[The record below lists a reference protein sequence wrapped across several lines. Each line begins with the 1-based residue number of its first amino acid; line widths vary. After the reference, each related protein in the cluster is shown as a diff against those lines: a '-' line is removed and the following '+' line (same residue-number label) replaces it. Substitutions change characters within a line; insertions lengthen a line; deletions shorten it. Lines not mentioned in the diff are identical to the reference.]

1 MTGDPV
7 RRVFLTGA
15 SSGIGLE
22 TARLLC
28 ARGCR
33 VWATSRDPARLPSL
47 DGLHPVTMN
56 LTSIES
62 IRTGFARAR
71 EQAGAFEV
79 LINNAGAGWFGP
91 VAHAPPE
98 ILQAQFD
105 LLVGA
110 PLELIRLALP
120 GMRERGRGLLI
131 NVSSIAAIFPI
142 PFMTPY
148 SAAKA
153 ALSSF
158 TVALRAELARTSIR
172 VVDVQPG
179 DTRTPFHDA
188 TRRFDG
194 ALEADDR
201 APMEAVWNEIG
212 KRMRTAPAPGLVAQA
227 IVRVVE
233 SRNPPRLVRVGTV
246 FQARFSPFAARF
258 VPESWVGGMLRRY
271 YGL

>member
-1 MTGDPV
+1 MSGDSA

-28 ARGCR
+28 ARGCQ
-33 VWATSRDPARLPSL
+33 VWATARDPARLPAL
-47 DGLHPVTMN
+47 DGLRPVTMD
-56 LTSIES
+56 LASIDS
-62 IRTGFARAR
+62 IHTGFARAR
-71 EQAGAFEV
+71 EQAGAFDV

-98 ILQAQFD
+98 MLRAQFD

-110 PLELIRLALP
+110 PLELIRLVLP
-120 GMRERGRGLLI
+120 GMRARDRGLI
-131 NVSSIAAIFPI
+131 VNVTSLAAIFPI

-153 ALSSF
+153 ALASF
-158 TVALRAELARTSIR
+158 TVALRAELARTPIR

-179 DTRTPFHDA
+179 DIRTPFHER
-188 TRRFDG
+188 TRRFDEPV
-194 ALEADDR
+194 EAGDR
-201 APMEAVWNEIG
+201 TAMETVWNVIAQ
-212 KRMRTAPAPGLVAQA
+212 RMRAAPAPTVVGRA

-233 SRNPPRLVRVGTV
+233 SRNPPRLVRVGSV
-246 FQARFSPFAARF
+246 FQACVSPFAARL
-258 VPESWVGGMLRRY
+258 VPGSWVGAVLDRY